1 MRTVPGFRSA
11 NHIRLQNNSQRA
23 DFNVSKTEKKNAI
36 EMIDTKL
43 SLSREHQ
50 SCLTKR
56 LWKYIRDAE
65 KAPSS
70 ANSFFF
76 LFNVVSFRHF
86 RSFEL
91 FLN

>member
-43 SLSREHQ
+43 SLRPNQ
-50 SCLTKR
+50 KLNYGILR
-56 LWKYIRDAE
+56 RFNRD
-65 KAPSS
+65 
-70 ANSFFF
+70 
-76 LFNVVSFRHF
+76 L
-86 RSFEL
+86 
-91 FLN
+91 